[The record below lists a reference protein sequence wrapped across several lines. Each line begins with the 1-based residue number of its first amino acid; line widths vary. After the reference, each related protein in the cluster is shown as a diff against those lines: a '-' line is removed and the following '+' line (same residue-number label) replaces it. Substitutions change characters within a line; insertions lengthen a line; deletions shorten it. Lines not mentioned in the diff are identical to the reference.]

1 MKRLVTFLFL
11 VSIGYQVCAQKAI
24 FVRVYDLN
32 GKKINT
38 GRVLTTTD
46 TSLQLKKESRDT
58 VNLSITSIGTIKTK
72 RSGGHNV
79 LMGSVA
85 AAGAFA
91 IFGAATADPDVF
103 LGYTAGEGAVGGLVL
118 GIPVGAAIGGIT
130 VLFKKSGTFVIN
142 GDIKKWKAF
151 HSYISGN

>member
-24 FVRVYDLN
+24 FVRVFNLN

-38 GRVLTTTD
+38 GRVLATTD
-46 TSLQLKKESRDT
+46 TSLQLKTESRDT
-58 VNLSITSIGTIKTK
+58 VNLSINSIGTIKTK
-72 RSGGHNV
+72 RSAGHNV

-91 IFGAATADPDVF
+91 IFGAATAGRRETNLRQSLHADSAYPR
-103 LGYTAGEGAVGGLVL
+103 AVPWFCPQIERTRVQIDHHASTGRGR
-118 GIPVGAAIGGIT
+118 GR
-130 VLFKKSGTFVIN
+130 
-142 GDIKKWKAF
+142 
-151 HSYISGN
+151 